1 MARSGENGQNASSL
15 RRRLR
20 SAVKHKKL
28 ADTMLDSIK
37 NSQTALNSA
46 LDKLNADTAIAL
58 DTDYEAT
65 QALSSVVEFDGEGTG
80 AQHKQ
85 SLRKTLR
92 SALAH
97 RRLAD
102 EIADAMEEWQVA
114 FNAWMAKLDAEAG
127 TLASTDFAS
136 SVGVEVT
143 DADAEGEDAQHKATW
158 RKSMTSAMANKPLAD
173 TIMDSISGMQEAMNA
188 SLALLD
194 AGTVAGAHA
203 ALKVTEIDPD

>member
-1 MARSGENGQNASSL
+1 MARYGEKGQNASSL

-20 SAVKHKKL
+20 SAVAHKRL
-28 ADTMLDSIK
+28 ADTLLDSLK
-37 NSQTALNSA
+37 ESQTALNAA
-46 LDKLNADTAIAL
+46 LDKLDADSDVAL

-65 QALSSVVEFDGEGTG
+65 LAISPVVEFDGKGTG
-80 AQHKQ
+80 AQHGQ

-127 TLASTDFAS
+127 TLASTDFVADLA
-136 SVGVEVT
+136 VEVV
-143 DADAEGEDAQHKATW
+143 DADGEGYDAQHKATL
-158 RKSMTSAMANKPLAD
+158 RKSLISALANRPLAD
-173 TIMDSISGMQEAMNA
+173 TILTSIVEMQEAMNA
-188 SLALLD
+188 SLAALD
-194 AGTVAGAHA
+194 AGDVNGEHAGFKVA
-203 ALKVTEIDPD
+203 VIDPD